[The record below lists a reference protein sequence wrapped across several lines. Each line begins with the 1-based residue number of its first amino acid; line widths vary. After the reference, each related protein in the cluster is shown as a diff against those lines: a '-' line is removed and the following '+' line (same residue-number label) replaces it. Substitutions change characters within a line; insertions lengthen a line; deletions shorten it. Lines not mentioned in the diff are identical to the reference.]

1 MTTSG
6 AAARPAGATGNSES
20 SGPPNKPTGRAGRDL
35 PAAIAVG
42 VTLAA
47 LILIPLYTIRVIWIG
62 VICAAVTVGTFE
74 LVRALDNADLRV
86 PTIPLVLAAPV
97 LPAMAYAWDSQ
108 GLAAGALVAVV
119 VAQGWRILQPEP
131 PLLHDLAATA
141 FPVI

>member
-62 VICAAVTVGTFE
+62 VICIAVTIGAYE
-74 LVRALDNADLRV
+74 LVRALHIAGLRV
-86 PTIPLVLAAPV
+86 PLLPLVISAPV
-97 LPAMAYAWDSQ
+97 LPALAYATNSQ

-119 VAQGWRILQPEP
+119 VAM
-131 PLLHDLAATA
+131 A
-141 FPVI
+141 